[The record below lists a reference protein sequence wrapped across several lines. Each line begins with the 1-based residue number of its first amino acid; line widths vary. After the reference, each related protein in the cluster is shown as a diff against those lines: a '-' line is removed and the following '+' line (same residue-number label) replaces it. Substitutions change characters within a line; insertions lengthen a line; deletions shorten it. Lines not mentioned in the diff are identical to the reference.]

1 MDFLIPF
8 IFLACVVLA
17 VSFILWSLGSIQSS
31 QEKTRKVEAKQV
43 TARNTLNQFMSKLA
57 TVDETFEALDILVS
71 SFWEEINCESIGIYV
86 LDQSSDSGKKH
97 LKGAA
102 CTTMFPIFDE
112 REEKVYSSTVDN
124 YTLEDKIFENQ
135 HNRTAH
141 FKGETIISG
150 QGILGGVFES
160 RKPLILPTQDEPIN
174 LRVQPR
180 PIVTMMAIPLSFEGK
195 FIGLMVAVN
204 RRDGIR
210 PFSDHDM
217 EEFQQLAI
225 QAEFSA
231 NLILV
236 YKERQKQDRIVQ
248 ELASYAKMQQKLMPK
263 IPKQVGEYR
272 FAAYQA
278 PAMEVSGDFYD
289 YAVLDDHRVLLI
301 VADATGKNLPA
312 CLMTS
317 MCFSFVHCLKERF
330 TDVQSFLLDLNRLI
344 QANSNPNQFVT
355 LAALLI
361 DTSIN
366 ECVLG
371 NAGHTAAL
379 IRKADGELLVKKPKG
394 DALGMWPNDDDT
406 VYETIRFPFER
417 GMKICLYSDGINEA
431 KNGADEL
438 FGDERL
444 RKIFKECDLPPRKTI
459 NMILDKVKEF
469 SGDTPQSD
477 DQTVMVISRNL
488 SADEE

>member
-8 IFLACVVLA
+8 IFLACVVVA
-17 VSFILWSLGSIQSS
+17 VSFILWSLGSIQAF
-31 QEKTRKVEAKQV
+31 QEKTRKVEAKHV

-57 TVDETFEALDILVS
+57 TVDETFEAMDILVS
-71 SFWEEINCESIGIYV
+71 SFWEDINCESIGIYV
-86 LDQSSDSGKKH
+86 LDDSSGSGDV

-102 CTTMFPIFDE
+102 CTAMFPIFDT
-112 REEKVYSSTVDN
+112 REEKAYSSTIDN
-124 YTLEDKIFENQ
+124 SALEEKVFENPRY
-135 HNRTAH
+135 RTAH
-141 FKGETIISG
+141 FKSETVVSGKGLLGEVIKT
-150 QGILGGVFES
+150 
-160 RKPLILPTQDEPIN
+160 RKPMIIDTRDEQSKTTAQPH
-174 LRVQPR
+174 RVW
-180 PIVTMMAIPLSFEGK
+180 TMMAIPLTFEGK
-195 FIGLMVAVN
+195 FIGIMVAVN

-210 PFSDHDM
+210 AFSDLDM
-217 EEFQQLAI
+217 EEFQRLAV

-248 ELASYAKMQQKLMPK
+248 ELASYAKMQRTLMPK
-263 IPKQVGEYR
+263 IPKKVGDYR

-289 YAVLDDHRVLLI
+289 YEVLDDHRVLLI

-317 MCFSFVHCLKERF
+317 MCSSFVRCLKERF

-344 QANSNPNQFVT
+344 QANSNDNQFVT

-361 DTSIN
+361 DMSIN

-379 IRKADGELLVKKPKG
+379 IRKADGELIVMKPKG

-417 GMKICLYSDGINEA
+417 GMKIGLYSDGINEA

-444 RKIFKECDLPPRKTI
+444 RNLFKECDLPPRKTI

-488 SADEE
+488 SAEEE

>member
-17 VSFILWSLGSIQSS
+17 VSFILWSLGSIQAF
-31 QEKTRKVEAKQV
+31 QERTRKVEAKQV

-57 TVDETFEALDILVS
+57 TVDETFEAMDILVS
-71 SFWEEINCESIGIYV
+71 SFWEDINCESIGIYV
-86 LDQSSDSGKKH
+86 LGESTNDETI

-102 CTTMFPIFDE
+102 CTAMFPIFGT
-112 REEKVYSSTVDN
+112 REEKVSSSTIDN
-124 YTLEDKIFENQ
+124 SALEEKVFENPRY
-135 HNRTAH
+135 RTAH
-141 FKGETIISG
+141 FKSETIVSG
-150 QGILGGVFES
+150 KGLLGEMINT
-160 RKPLILPTQDEPIN
+160 RKPMIIDMRDGQTNID
-174 LRVQPR
+174 VQPHR
-180 PIVTMMAIPLSFEGK
+180 VWTMMAIPLTFEGK

-210 PFSDHDM
+210 AFNDHDM

-248 ELASYAKMQQKLMPK
+248 ELASYAKMQRTLMPK
-263 IPKQVGEYR
+263 IPKKVGDYR

-317 MCFSFVHCLKERF
+317 MCSSFVRCLKERF

-344 QANSNPNQFVT
+344 QANSNDNQFVT

-361 DTSIN
+361 DMSIN

-379 IRKADGELLVKKPKG
+379 IRKADGELLVKKPQG

-417 GMKICLYSDGINEA
+417 GMKICLYSDGISEA

-444 RKIFKECDLPPRKTI
+444 RNLFKECDLPPRKTI

-477 DQTVMVISRNL
+477 DQTVMVISRSL

>member
-17 VSFILWSLGSIQSS
+17 VSFILWSLGSIQAL
-31 QEKTRKVEAKQV
+31 QEKTREVEAKHV
-43 TARNTLNQFMSKLA
+43 TARNTMNQFMSKLA
-57 TVDETFEALDILVS
+57 TVDETFEALDILAS

-86 LDQSSDSGKKH
+86 LDQSAEQDIVQ

-102 CTTMFPIFDE
+102 CTAMFPVFDS
-112 REEKVYSSTVDN
+112 REDKAHPTAIDN
-124 YTLEDKIFENQ
+124 TALEDKIYENPRY
-135 HNRTAH
+135 RTAH
-141 FKGETIISG
+141 FKSETIISG
-150 QGILGGVFES
+150 KGLLGEVIES
-160 RKPLILPTQDEPIN
+160 RKPMVIDARDKQLDPNYLPR
-174 LRVQPR
+174 RVW
-180 PIVTMMAIPLSFEGK
+180 TMMAIPMTFEGR

-204 RRDGIR
+204 RRDGVR
-210 PFSDHDM
+210 SFSDRNL
-217 EEFQQLAI
+217 EEFQRLAI

-236 YKERQKQDRIVQ
+236 YTERQKQDRIVQ
-248 ELASYAKMQQKLMPK
+248 ELASYANMQRTLMPK
-263 IPKQVGEYR
+263 IPKKVGEYR
-272 FAAYQA
+272 FAVYQA

-289 YAVLDDHRVLLI
+289 YAVLDDNRILLI

-317 MCFSFVHCLKERF
+317 MCYSFVRCLKERF

-355 LAALLI
+355 LAALLV
-361 DTSIN
+361 DMSTN
-366 ECVLG
+366 KCVLG
-371 NAGHTAAL
+371 NAGHTPAL
-379 IRKADGELLVKKPKG
+379 IRMANGELVVKKPAG
-394 DALGMWPNDDDT
+394 DALGMWPNDEST
-406 VYETIRFPFER
+406 VYETVTFDFEQ

-444 RKIFKECDLPPRKTI
+444 RKLFKECDLPPRKTI
-459 NMILDKVKEF
+459 RLILDKVKEF
-469 SGDTPQSD
+469 SDDTPQSD

>member
-8 IFLACVVLA
+8 IFLACVVVA
-17 VSFILWSLGSIQSS
+17 VSFILWSLGSIQAF
-31 QEKTRKVEAKQV
+31 QEKTRNVEAKHV

-57 TVDETFEALDILVS
+57 TVDETFEAMDILVS
-71 SFWEEINCESIGIYV
+71 SFWEDINCESIGIYV
-86 LDQSSDSGKKH
+86 LDDSSGSGDV

-102 CTTMFPIFDE
+102 CTAMFPIFDT
-112 REEKVYSSTVDN
+112 REEKAYSSTIDN
-124 YTLEDKIFENQ
+124 SALEEKVFENPRY
-135 HNRTAH
+135 RTAH
-141 FKGETIISG
+141 FKSETVVSGKGLLGEVIKT
-150 QGILGGVFES
+150 
-160 RKPLILPTQDEPIN
+160 RKPMIIDTRDEQSKTTAQPH
-174 LRVQPR
+174 RVW
-180 PIVTMMAIPLSFEGK
+180 TMMAIPLTFEGK
-195 FIGLMVAVN
+195 FIGIMVAVN

-210 PFSDHDM
+210 AFSDLDM
-217 EEFQQLAI
+217 EEFQRLAV

-248 ELASYAKMQQKLMPK
+248 ELASYAKMQRTLMPK
-263 IPKQVGEYR
+263 IPKKVGDYR

-289 YAVLDDHRVLLI
+289 YEVLDDHRVLLI

-317 MCFSFVHCLKERF
+317 MCSSFVRCLKERF

-344 QANSNPNQFVT
+344 QANSNDNQFVT

-361 DTSIN
+361 DMSIN

-379 IRKADGELLVKKPKG
+379 IRKADGELIVMKPKG

-417 GMKICLYSDGINEA
+417 GMKIGLYSDGINEA

-444 RKIFKECDLPPRKTI
+444 RNLFKECDLPPRKTI

-488 SADEE
+488 SAEEE

>member
-8 IFLACVVLA
+8 IFLACVVVA
-17 VSFILWSLGSIQSS
+17 VSFILWSLGSIQAF
-31 QEKTRKVEAKQV
+31 QEKTRKVEAKHV

-57 TVDETFEALDILVS
+57 TVDETFEAMDILVS
-71 SFWEEINCESIGIYV
+71 SFWEDINCESIGIYV
-86 LDQSSDSGKKH
+86 LDDSSGSGDV

-102 CTTMFPIFDE
+102 CTAMFPIFDT
-112 REEKVYSSTVDN
+112 REEKAYSSTIDN
-124 YTLEDKIFENQ
+124 SALEEKVFENPRY
-135 HNRTAH
+135 RTAH
-141 FKGETIISG
+141 FKSEMVVSGKGLLGEVIKT
-150 QGILGGVFES
+150 
-160 RKPLILPTQDEPIN
+160 RKPMIIDTRDEQSKTT
-174 LRVQPR
+174 VQPHR
-180 PIVTMMAIPLSFEGK
+180 VWTMMAIPLTFEGK
-195 FIGLMVAVN
+195 FIGIMVAVN

-210 PFSDHDM
+210 AFSDLDM
-217 EEFQQLAI
+217 EEFQRLAV

-248 ELASYAKMQQKLMPK
+248 ELASYAKMQRTLMPK
-263 IPKQVGEYR
+263 IPKKVGDYR

-289 YAVLDDHRVLLI
+289 YEVLDDHRVLLI

-317 MCFSFVHCLKERF
+317 MCSSFVRCLKERF

-344 QANSNPNQFVT
+344 QANSNDNQFVT

-361 DTSIN
+361 DMSIN

-379 IRKADGELLVKKPKG
+379 IRKADGKLVVMKPKG

-417 GMKICLYSDGINEA
+417 GMKIGLYSDGINEA

-438 FGDERL
+438 FGDDRL
-444 RKIFKECDLPPRKTI
+444 RNLFKECDLPPRKTI
-459 NMILDKVKEF
+459 NMIIDKVKEF

-477 DQTVMVISRNL
+477 DQTLMVISRSL
-488 SADEE
+488 SAEEE

>member
-8 IFLACVVLA
+8 IFLACVVVA
-17 VSFILWSLGSIQSS
+17 VSFILWSLGSIQAF
-31 QEKTRKVEAKQV
+31 QEKTRKVEAKHV

-57 TVDETFEALDILVS
+57 TVDETFEAMDILVS
-71 SFWEEINCESIGIYV
+71 SFWEDINCESIGIYV
-86 LDQSSDSGKKH
+86 LDDSSGSGDV

-102 CTTMFPIFDE
+102 CTAMFPIFDT
-112 REEKVYSSTVDN
+112 REEKAYSSTIDN
-124 YTLEDKIFENQ
+124 SALEEKVFENPRY
-135 HNRTAH
+135 RTAH
-141 FKGETIISG
+141 FKSETVVSGKGLLGEVIKT
-150 QGILGGVFES
+150 
-160 RKPLILPTQDEPIN
+160 RKPMIIDTRDEQSKTAAQPH
-174 LRVQPR
+174 RVW
-180 PIVTMMAIPLSFEGK
+180 TMMAIPLTFEGK
-195 FIGLMVAVN
+195 FIGIMVAVN

-210 PFSDHDM
+210 AFSDLDM
-217 EEFQQLAI
+217 EEFQRLAV

-248 ELASYAKMQQKLMPK
+248 ELASYAKMQRTLMPK
-263 IPKQVGEYR
+263 IPKKVGDYR

-289 YAVLDDHRVLLI
+289 YEVLDDHRVLLI

-317 MCFSFVHCLKERF
+317 MCSSFVRCLKERF

-344 QANSNPNQFVT
+344 QANSNDNQFVT

-361 DTSIN
+361 DMSIN

-379 IRKADGELLVKKPKG
+379 IRKADGKLVVMKPKG

-417 GMKICLYSDGINEA
+417 GMKIGLYSDGINEA

-438 FGDERL
+438 FGDDRL
-444 RKIFKECDLPPRKTI
+444 RNLFKECDLPPRKTI
-459 NMILDKVKEF
+459 NMIIDKVKEF

-477 DQTVMVISRNL
+477 DQTLMVISRSL
-488 SADEE
+488 SAEEE

>member
-17 VSFILWSLGSIQSS
+17 VSFILWSLGSIQAF
-31 QEKTRKVEAKQV
+31 QERTRKIEAKQV

-57 TVDETFEALDILVS
+57 TVDETFEAMDILVS
-71 SFWEEINCESIGIYV
+71 SFWEDINCESIGIFV
-86 LDQSSDSGKKH
+86 LEESTEPETV
-97 LKGAA
+97 LRGAA
-102 CTTMFPIFDE
+102 CTAMFPIFDT
-112 REEKVYSSTVDN
+112 RDGKTHSSTIDNTALEEKV
-124 YTLEDKIFENQ
+124 FENPRY
-135 HNRTAH
+135 RTAH
-141 FKGETIISG
+141 FKSETVVSGKGLLGEVIQT
-150 QGILGGVFES
+150 
-160 RKPLILPTQDEPIN
+160 RKPMIIDTRDGQANADI
-174 LRVQPR
+174 QPR
-180 PIVTMMAIPLSFEGK
+180 RVWTMMAIPLTFEGK

-210 PFSDHDM
+210 AFNDHDM

-248 ELASYAKMQQKLMPK
+248 ELASYAKMQRTLMPK
-263 IPKQVGEYR
+263 IPKKVGDYR

-317 MCFSFVHCLKERF
+317 MCSSFVRCLKERF

-344 QANSNPNQFVT
+344 QANSNDNQFVT

-361 DTSIN
+361 DMSIN

-379 IRKADGELLVKKPKG
+379 IRKADGELLVKKPQG

-444 RKIFKECDLPPRKTI
+444 RKLFKECDLPPRKTI

-477 DQTVMVISRNL
+477 DQTVMVISRSL

>member
-17 VSFILWSLGSIQSS
+17 VSFILWSLGSIQAF
-31 QEKTRKVEAKQV
+31 QERTRKVEAKQV

-57 TVDETFEALDILVS
+57 TVDETFEAMDILVS
-71 SFWEEINCESIGIYV
+71 SFWEDINCESIGIYV
-86 LDQSSDSGKKH
+86 LGESTNDETI

-102 CTTMFPIFDE
+102 CTAMFPIFGT
-112 REEKVYSSTVDN
+112 REEKVSSSTIDN
-124 YTLEDKIFENQ
+124 SALEEKVFENPRY
-135 HNRTAH
+135 RTAH
-141 FKGETIISG
+141 FKSETIVSG
-150 QGILGGVFES
+150 KGLLGEMINT
-160 RKPLILPTQDEPIN
+160 RKPMIIDTRDGQMNID
-174 LRVQPR
+174 VQPHR
-180 PIVTMMAIPLSFEGK
+180 VWTMMAIPLTFEGK

-210 PFSDHDM
+210 AFNDHDM

-248 ELASYAKMQQKLMPK
+248 ELASYAKMQRTLMPK
-263 IPKQVGEYR
+263 IPKKVGDYR

-317 MCFSFVHCLKERF
+317 MCSSFVRCLKERF

-344 QANSNPNQFVT
+344 QANSNDNQFVT

-361 DTSIN
+361 DMSIN

-379 IRKADGELLVKKPKG
+379 IRKADGELLVKKPQG

-417 GMKICLYSDGINEA
+417 GMKICLYSDGISEA

-444 RKIFKECDLPPRKTI
+444 RNLFKECDLPPRKTI

-477 DQTVMVISRNL
+477 DQTVMVISRSL

>member
-17 VSFILWSLGSIQSS
+17 VSFILWSLGSIQAF
-31 QEKTRKVEAKQV
+31 QERTRKIEAKQV

-57 TVDETFEALDILVS
+57 TVDETFEAMDILVS
-71 SFWEEINCESIGIYV
+71 SFWEDINCESIGIFV
-86 LDQSSDSGKKH
+86 LEESTEQETV
-97 LKGAA
+97 LRGAA
-102 CTTMFPIFDE
+102 CTAMFPIFDT
-112 REEKVYSSTVDN
+112 RDGKTYSSTIDNTALEEKV
-124 YTLEDKIFENQ
+124 FENPRY
-135 HNRTAH
+135 RTAH
-141 FKGETIISG
+141 FKSETIVSG
-150 QGILGGVFES
+150 KGLLGEMIQT
-160 RKPLILPTQDEPIN
+160 RKPMIIDMRDGQTNID
-174 LRVQPR
+174 VQPHR
-180 PIVTMMAIPLSFEGK
+180 VWTMMAIPLTFEGK

-210 PFSDHDM
+210 AFNDHDM
-217 EEFQQLAI
+217 EEFQQLAV

-248 ELASYAKMQQKLMPK
+248 ELASYAKMQRTMMPK
-263 IPKQVGEYR
+263 IPKKVGDYR

-289 YAVLDDHRVLLI
+289 YAVLDDHHVLLI

-317 MCFSFVHCLKERF
+317 MCSSFVRCLKERF

-344 QANSNPNQFVT
+344 QANSNDNQFVT

-361 DTSIN
+361 DMSIN

-379 IRKADGELLVKKPKG
+379 IRKADGELLVKKPQG
-394 DALGMWPNDDDT
+394 DALGMWPNDDNT
-406 VYETIRFPFER
+406 LYETIRFPFER
-417 GMKICLYSDGINEA
+417 GMKICLYSDGISEA

-444 RKIFKECDLPPRKTI
+444 RKLFKECDLPPKKTI
-459 NMILDKVKEF
+459 NLILNKVKEF

-477 DQTVMVISRNL
+477 DQTVMVISRIL

>member
-17 VSFILWSLGSIQSS
+17 VSFILWSLGSIQAF
-31 QEKTRKVEAKQV
+31 QERTRKVEAKQV

-57 TVDETFEALDILVS
+57 TVDETFEAMDILVS
-71 SFWEEINCESIGIYV
+71 SFWEDINCESIGIYV
-86 LDQSSDSGKKH
+86 LGESTNEETI

-102 CTTMFPIFDE
+102 CTAMFPIFGT
-112 REEKVYSSTVDN
+112 REEKVSSSTIDN
-124 YTLEDKIFENQ
+124 SALEEKVFENPRY
-135 HNRTAH
+135 RTAH
-141 FKGETIISG
+141 FKSETIVSG
-150 QGILGGVFES
+150 KGLLGEMIKT
-160 RKPLILPTQDEPIN
+160 RKPIIIDTRDGQADAD
-174 LRVQPR
+174 VQPHR
-180 PIVTMMAIPLSFEGK
+180 VWTMMAIPLTFEGK

-210 PFSDHDM
+210 AFNDHDM

-248 ELASYAKMQQKLMPK
+248 ELASYAKMQRTLMPK
-263 IPKQVGEYR
+263 IPKKVGDYR

-289 YAVLDDHRVLLI
+289 YEVLDDHRVLLI

-317 MCFSFVHCLKERF
+317 MCSSFVRCLKERF

-344 QANSNPNQFVT
+344 QANSNDNQFVT

-361 DTSIN
+361 DMSIN

-379 IRKADGELLVKKPKG
+379 IRKADGELIVMKPKG

-417 GMKICLYSDGINEA
+417 GMKIGLYSDGLNEA

-438 FGDERL
+438 CGDERL
-444 RKIFKECDLPPRKTI
+444 RNLFKECDLPPRKTI
-459 NMILDKVKEF
+459 NMLLDKVKEF

-477 DQTVMVISRNL
+477 DQTVMVISRSL
-488 SADEE
+488 SAEEE

>member
-8 IFLACVVLA
+8 IFLACVILA
-17 VSFILWSLGSIQSS
+17 VSFILWSLGSIQAF
-31 QEKTRKVEAKQV
+31 QERTRKVEAKQV

-57 TVDETFEALDILVS
+57 TVDETFEAMDILVS
-71 SFWEEINCESIGIYV
+71 SFWEDINCESIGIYV
-86 LDQSSDSGKKH
+86 LGESTNDETI

-102 CTTMFPIFDE
+102 CTAMFPIFGT
-112 REEKVYSSTVDN
+112 REEKVSSSTIDN
-124 YTLEDKIFENQ
+124 SALEEKVFENPRY
-135 HNRTAH
+135 RTAH
-141 FKGETIISG
+141 FKSETVVSGKGLLGEVIQT
-150 QGILGGVFES
+150 
-160 RKPLILPTQDEPIN
+160 RKPMIIDTRDGQTNADI
-174 LRVQPR
+174 QPR
-180 PIVTMMAIPLSFEGK
+180 RVWTMMAIPLTFEGK

-210 PFSDHDM
+210 AFNDHDM

-248 ELASYAKMQQKLMPK
+248 ELASYAKMQRTLMPK
-263 IPKQVGEYR
+263 IPKKVGDYR

-317 MCFSFVHCLKERF
+317 MCSSFVRCLKERF

-344 QANSNPNQFVT
+344 QANSNDNQFVT

-361 DTSIN
+361 DMSIN

-379 IRKADGELLVKKPKG
+379 IRKADGELLVKKPQG

-444 RKIFKECDLPPRKTI
+444 RKLFKECDLPPRKTI

-477 DQTVMVISRNL
+477 DQTVMVISRSL

>member
-8 IFLACVVLA
+8 IFLACVILA
-17 VSFILWSLGSIQSS
+17 VSFILWSLGSIQAF
-31 QEKTRKVEAKQV
+31 QERTRKVEAKQV

-57 TVDETFEALDILVS
+57 TVDETFEAMDILVS
-71 SFWEEINCESIGIYV
+71 SFWEDINCESIGIYV
-86 LDQSSDSGKKH
+86 LGESTNDETI

-102 CTTMFPIFDE
+102 CTAMFPIFGT
-112 REEKVYSSTVDN
+112 REEKVSSSTIDN
-124 YTLEDKIFENQ
+124 SALEEKVFENPRY
-135 HNRTAH
+135 RTAH
-141 FKGETIISG
+141 FKSETIVSG
-150 QGILGGVFES
+150 KGLLGEMIQT
-160 RKPLILPTQDEPIN
+160 RKPMIIDMRDGQTNID
-174 LRVQPR
+174 VQPHR
-180 PIVTMMAIPLSFEGK
+180 VWTMMAIPLTFEGK

-210 PFSDHDM
+210 AFNDHDM
-217 EEFQQLAI
+217 EEFQQLAV

-248 ELASYAKMQQKLMPK
+248 ELASYAKMQRTMMPK
-263 IPKQVGEYR
+263 IPKKVGDYR

-289 YAVLDDHRVLLI
+289 YAVLDDHHVLLI

-317 MCFSFVHCLKERF
+317 MCSSFVRCLKERF

-344 QANSNPNQFVT
+344 QANSNDNQFVT

-361 DTSIN
+361 DMSIN

-379 IRKADGELLVKKPKG
+379 IRKADGELLVKKPQG
-394 DALGMWPNDDDT
+394 DALGMWPNDDNT
-406 VYETIRFPFER
+406 LYETIRFPFER
-417 GMKICLYSDGINEA
+417 GMKICLYSDGISEA

-444 RKIFKECDLPPRKTI
+444 RKLFKECDLPPKKTI
-459 NMILDKVKEF
+459 NLILNKVKEF

-477 DQTVMVISRNL
+477 DQTVMVISRIL

>member
-17 VSFILWSLGSIQSS
+17 VSFILWSLGSIQAF
-31 QEKTRKVEAKQV
+31 QERTRKIEAKQV

-57 TVDETFEALDILVS
+57 TVDETFEAMDILVS
-71 SFWEEINCESIGIYV
+71 SFWEDINCESIGIFV
-86 LDQSSDSGKKH
+86 LEESTNDETI

-102 CTTMFPIFDE
+102 CTAMFPIFGT
-112 REEKVYSSTVDN
+112 REEKVSSSTIDN
-124 YTLEDKIFENQ
+124 SALEEKVFENPRY
-135 HNRTAH
+135 RTAH
-141 FKGETIISG
+141 FKSETVVSGKGLLGEVIQT
-150 QGILGGVFES
+150 
-160 RKPLILPTQDEPIN
+160 RKPMIIDTRDGQANADI
-174 LRVQPR
+174 QPR
-180 PIVTMMAIPLSFEGK
+180 RVWTMMAIPLTFEGK

-210 PFSDHDM
+210 AFNDHDM

-248 ELASYAKMQQKLMPK
+248 ELASYAKMQRTLMPK
-263 IPKQVGEYR
+263 IPKKVGDYR

-317 MCFSFVHCLKERF
+317 MCSSFVRCLKERF
-330 TDVQSFLLDLNRLI
+330 TDVQSFLLELNRLI
-344 QANSNPNQFVT
+344 QANSNDNQFVT

-361 DTSIN
+361 DMSIN

-379 IRKADGELLVKKPKG
+379 IRKADGELLVKKPQG

-417 GMKICLYSDGINEA
+417 GMKICLYSDGISEA

-444 RKIFKECDLPPRKTI
+444 RELFKECDLPPRKTI

-477 DQTVMVISRNL
+477 DQTVMVISRSL

>member
-17 VSFILWSLGSIQSS
+17 VSFILWSLGSIQAF
-31 QEKTRKVEAKQV
+31 QERTRKVEAKQV

-57 TVDETFEALDILVS
+57 TVDETFEAMDILVS
-71 SFWEEINCESIGIYV
+71 SFWEDINCESIGIYV
-86 LDQSSDSGKKH
+86 LGESTNDETI

-102 CTTMFPIFDE
+102 CTAMFPIFGT
-112 REEKVYSSTVDN
+112 REEKVSSSTIDN
-124 YTLEDKIFENQ
+124 SALEEKVFENPRY
-135 HNRTAH
+135 RTAH
-141 FKGETIISG
+141 FKSETIVSG
-150 QGILGGVFES
+150 KGLLGEMINT
-160 RKPLILPTQDEPIN
+160 RKPMIIDTRDGQTNID
-174 LRVQPR
+174 VQPHR
-180 PIVTMMAIPLSFEGK
+180 VWTMMAIPLTFEGK

-210 PFSDHDM
+210 AFNDHDM

-248 ELASYAKMQQKLMPK
+248 ELASYAKMQRTLMPK
-263 IPKQVGEYR
+263 IPKKVGDYR

-317 MCFSFVHCLKERF
+317 MCSSFVRCLKERF

-344 QANSNPNQFVT
+344 QANSNDNQFVT

-361 DTSIN
+361 DMSIN

-379 IRKADGELLVKKPKG
+379 IRKADGELLVKKPQG

-444 RKIFKECDLPPRKTI
+444 RKLFKECDLPPRKTI

-477 DQTVMVISRNL
+477 DQTVMVISRSL

>member
-8 IFLACVVLA
+8 IFLACVVVA
-17 VSFILWSLGSIQSS
+17 VSFILWSLGSIQAF
-31 QEKTRKVEAKQV
+31 QEKTRKVEAKHV

-57 TVDETFEALDILVS
+57 TVDETFEAMDILVS
-71 SFWEEINCESIGIYV
+71 SFWEDINCESIGIYV
-86 LDQSSDSGKKH
+86 LDDSSGSGDV

-102 CTTMFPIFDE
+102 CTAMFPIFDT
-112 REEKVYSSTVDN
+112 REEKAYSSTIDN
-124 YTLEDKIFENQ
+124 SALEEKVFENPRY
-135 HNRTAH
+135 RTAH
-141 FKGETIISG
+141 FKSETVVSGKGLLGEVIKT
-150 QGILGGVFES
+150 
-160 RKPLILPTQDEPIN
+160 RKPMIIDTRDEQSKTAAQPH
-174 LRVQPR
+174 RVW
-180 PIVTMMAIPLSFEGK
+180 TMMAIPLTFEGK
-195 FIGLMVAVN
+195 FIGIMVAVN

-210 PFSDHDM
+210 AFSDLDM
-217 EEFQQLAI
+217 EEFQRLAV

-248 ELASYAKMQQKLMPK
+248 ELASYAKMQRTLMPK
-263 IPKQVGEYR
+263 IPKKVGDYR

-289 YAVLDDHRVLLI
+289 YEVLDDHRVLLI

-317 MCFSFVHCLKERF
+317 MCSSFVRCLKERF

-344 QANSNPNQFVT
+344 QANSNDNQFVT

-361 DTSIN
+361 DMSIN

-379 IRKADGELLVKKPKG
+379 IRKADGELVVMKPKG

-417 GMKICLYSDGINEA
+417 GMKIGLYSDGINEA
-431 KNGADEL
+431 KNGADKL

-444 RKIFKECDLPPRKTI
+444 RNLFKECDLPPRKTI

-477 DQTVMVISRNL
+477 DQTVMVISRSL
-488 SADEE
+488 SAEEE

>member
-8 IFLACVVLA
+8 IFLACVVVA
-17 VSFILWSLGSIQSS
+17 VSFILWSLGSIQAF
-31 QEKTRKVEAKQV
+31 QEKTRKVEAKHV

-57 TVDETFEALDILVS
+57 TVDETFEAMDILVS
-71 SFWEEINCESIGIYV
+71 SFWEDINCESIGIYV
-86 LDQSSDSGKKH
+86 LDDSSGSGDV

-102 CTTMFPIFDE
+102 CTAMFPIFDT
-112 REEKVYSSTVDN
+112 REEKAYSSTIDN
-124 YTLEDKIFENQ
+124 SALEEKVFENPRY
-135 HNRTAH
+135 RTAH
-141 FKGETIISG
+141 FKSETVVSGKGLLGEVIKT
-150 QGILGGVFES
+150 
-160 RKPLILPTQDEPIN
+160 RKPMIIDTRDEQSKKAAQPH
-174 LRVQPR
+174 RVW
-180 PIVTMMAIPLSFEGK
+180 TMMAIPLTFEGK
-195 FIGLMVAVN
+195 FIGIMVAVN

-210 PFSDHDM
+210 AFSDLDM
-217 EEFQQLAI
+217 EEFQRLAV

-248 ELASYAKMQQKLMPK
+248 ELASYAKMQRTLMPK
-263 IPKQVGEYR
+263 IPKKVGDYR

-289 YAVLDDHRVLLI
+289 YEVLDDHRVLLI

-317 MCFSFVHCLKERF
+317 MCSSFVRCLKERF

-344 QANSNPNQFVT
+344 QANSNDNQFVT

-361 DTSIN
+361 DMSIN

-379 IRKADGELLVKKPKG
+379 IRKADGELVVMKPKG

-417 GMKICLYSDGINEA
+417 GMKIGLYSDGINEA

-444 RKIFKECDLPPRKTI
+444 RNLFKECDLPPRKTI

-477 DQTVMVISRNL
+477 DQTVMVISRSL
-488 SADEE
+488 SAEEE

>member
-8 IFLACVVLA
+8 IFLACVVVA
-17 VSFILWSLGSIQSS
+17 VSFILWSLGSIQAF
-31 QEKTRKVEAKQV
+31 QEKTRKVEAKHV

-57 TVDETFEALDILVS
+57 TVDETFEAMDILVS
-71 SFWEEINCESIGIYV
+71 SFWEDINCESIGIYV
-86 LDQSSDSGKKH
+86 LDDSSGSGDV

-102 CTTMFPIFDE
+102 CTAMFPIFDT
-112 REEKVYSSTVDN
+112 REEKAYSSTIDN
-124 YTLEDKIFENQ
+124 SALEEKVFENPRY
-135 HNRTAH
+135 RTAH
-141 FKGETIISG
+141 FKSETVVSGKGLLGEVIKT
-150 QGILGGVFES
+150 
-160 RKPLILPTQDEPIN
+160 RKPMIIDTRDEQSKTTAQPH
-174 LRVQPR
+174 RVW
-180 PIVTMMAIPLSFEGK
+180 TMMAIPLTFEGK
-195 FIGLMVAVN
+195 FIGIMVAVN

-210 PFSDHDM
+210 AFSDLDM
-217 EEFQQLAI
+217 EEFQRLAV

-248 ELASYAKMQQKLMPK
+248 ELASYAKMQRTLMPK
-263 IPKQVGEYR
+263 IPKKVGDYR

-289 YAVLDDHRVLLI
+289 YEVLDDHRVLLI

-317 MCFSFVHCLKERF
+317 MCSSFVRCLKERF

-344 QANSNPNQFVT
+344 QANSNDNQFVT

-361 DTSIN
+361 DMSIN

-379 IRKADGELLVKKPKG
+379 IRKADGELIVMKPKG

-417 GMKICLYSDGINEA
+417 GMKIGLYSDGINEA

-444 RKIFKECDLPPRKTI
+444 RNLFKECDLPPRKTI

-477 DQTVMVISRNL
+477 DQTVMVISRSL
-488 SADEE
+488 STEEE

>member
-8 IFLACVVLA
+8 IFLACVVVA
-17 VSFILWSLGSIQSS
+17 VSFILWSLGSIQAF
-31 QEKTRKVEAKQV
+31 QEKTRKVEAKHV

-57 TVDETFEALDILVS
+57 TVDETFEAMDILVS
-71 SFWEEINCESIGIYV
+71 SFWEDINCESIGIYV
-86 LDQSSDSGKKH
+86 LDDSSGSGDV

-102 CTTMFPIFDE
+102 CTAMFPIFDT
-112 REEKVYSSTVDN
+112 RADKAYSSTIDNSAVEEKVC
-124 YTLEDKIFENQ
+124 ENPRY
-135 HNRTAH
+135 RTAH
-141 FKGETIISG
+141 FKSETVVSGKGLLGEVIKT
-150 QGILGGVFES
+150 
-160 RKPLILPTQDEPIN
+160 RKPMIIDTRDEQSKKAAQPH
-174 LRVQPR
+174 RVW
-180 PIVTMMAIPLSFEGK
+180 TMMAIPLTFEGK
-195 FIGLMVAVN
+195 FIGIMVAVN

-210 PFSDHDM
+210 AFSDLDM
-217 EEFQQLAI
+217 EEFQRLAV

-248 ELASYAKMQQKLMPK
+248 ELASYAKMQRTLMPK
-263 IPKQVGEYR
+263 IPKKVGDYR

-289 YAVLDDHRVLLI
+289 YEVLDDHRVLLI

-317 MCFSFVHCLKERF
+317 LCSSFVRCLKEGF
-330 TDVQSFLLDLNRLI
+330 TDVQSFLLDLNRLS
-344 QANSNPNQFVT
+344 QANSNDNQFVT

-361 DTSIN
+361 DMSIN

-379 IRKADGELLVKKPKG
+379 IRKADGELVVMKPKG

-417 GMKICLYSDGINEA
+417 GMKIGLYSDGINEA

-444 RKIFKECDLPPRKTI
+444 RNLFKECDLPPRKTI

-477 DQTVMVISRNL
+477 DQTVMVISRSL
-488 SADEE
+488 STEEE

>member
-17 VSFILWSLGSIQSS
+17 VSFILWSLGSIQAS
-31 QEKTRKVEAKQV
+31 QEKTRKVEAKNV

-86 LDQSSDSGKKH
+86 LDESVDSGTV

-102 CTTMFPIFDE
+102 CTAMFPIFDT
-112 REEKVYSSTVDN
+112 REEKAHASTIDN
-124 YTLEDKIFENQ
+124 SALEEKVFENPRY
-135 HNRTAH
+135 RTAH
-141 FKGETIISG
+141 FKSETIVSG
-150 QGILGGVFES
+150 KGRLGEVIETC
-160 RKPLILPTQDEPIN
+160 KPLILDAREQADLKTE
-174 LRVQPR
+174 LPR
-180 PIVTMMAIPLSFEGK
+180 NVWTIMAIPLTFEGK
-195 FIGLMVAVN
+195 FIGMMVAVN

-210 PFSDHDM
+210 AFSDHDM
-217 EEFQQLAI
+217 EEFQRLAI

-248 ELASYAKMQQKLMPK
+248 ELASYAKMQRTLMPK
-263 IPKQVGEYR
+263 IPKKVGEYR

-317 MCFSFVHCLKERF
+317 MCSSFVRCLKERF

-344 QANSNPNQFVT
+344 QANSNDNQFVT

-361 DTSIN
+361 DMSIN

-379 IRKADGELLVKKPKG
+379 IRKADGELLVKKPQG

-431 KNGADEL
+431 KNGADDL

-444 RKIFKECDLPPRKTI
+444 RKLFKECDLPPRKTI

-477 DQTVMVISRNL
+477 DQTVMVISRTL

>member
-17 VSFILWSLGSIQSS
+17 VSFILWSLGSIQAF
-31 QEKTRKVEAKQV
+31 QERTRKIEAKQV

-57 TVDETFEALDILVS
+57 TVDETFEAMDILVS
-71 SFWEEINCESIGIYV
+71 SFWEDINCESIGIYV
-86 LDQSSDSGKKH
+86 LGESTNDETI

-102 CTTMFPIFDE
+102 CTAMFPIFGT
-112 REEKVYSSTVDN
+112 REEKVSSSTIDN
-124 YTLEDKIFENQ
+124 SALEEKVFENPRY
-135 HNRTAH
+135 RTAH
-141 FKGETIISG
+141 FKSETVVSGKGLLGEVIQT
-150 QGILGGVFES
+150 
-160 RKPLILPTQDEPIN
+160 RKPMIIDTRDGQANADI
-174 LRVQPR
+174 QPR
-180 PIVTMMAIPLSFEGK
+180 RVWTMMAIPLTFEGK

-210 PFSDHDM
+210 AFNDHDM

-248 ELASYAKMQQKLMPK
+248 ELASYAKMQRTLMPK
-263 IPKQVGEYR
+263 IPKKVGDYR

-317 MCFSFVHCLKERF
+317 MCSSFVRCLKERF

-344 QANSNPNQFVT
+344 QANSNDNQFVT

-361 DTSIN
+361 DMSIN

-379 IRKADGELLVKKPKG
+379 IRKADGELLVKKPQG

-444 RKIFKECDLPPRKTI
+444 RKLFKECDLPPRKTI

-477 DQTVMVISRNL
+477 DQTVMVISRTL

>member
-1 MDFLIPF
+1 MNFLIPF
-8 IFLACVVLA
+8 IFLLCVILA
-17 VSFILWSLGSIQSS
+17 VAFIVWCLSSIQAL
-31 QEKTRKVEAKQV
+31 QEKNREIKAKQM
-43 TARNTLNQFMSKLA
+43 TMRNMLNQFMSKLA

-71 SFWEEINCESIGIYV
+71 RFWEELGCESIGIYV
-86 LDQSSDSGKKH
+86 LDQSDDSSKVV

-102 CTTMFPIFDE
+102 CTAMFPIFEAKSE
-112 REEKVYSSTVDN
+112 REYASNIDN
-124 YTLEDKIFENQ
+124 STLEDKIFENP

-141 FKGETIISG
+141 FKSETAVGGKGLLGEVIDS
-150 QGILGGVFES
+150 Q
-160 RKPLILPTQDEPIN
+160 KPMVIDAREGLPPEKN
-174 LRVQPR
+174 LPRRVR
-180 PIVTMMAIPLSFEGK
+180 TMMAIPPTFEGK

-204 RRDGIR
+204 RRN
-210 PFSDHDM
+210 DM
-217 EEFQQLAI
+217 RAYGEYDLEEFHRLAV

-248 ELASYAKMQQKLMPK
+248 ELASYANLQRMLMRRVPRK
-263 IPKQVGEYR
+263 VKDYR
-272 FAAYQA
+272 FAVYQA

-289 YAVLDDHRVLLI
+289 YEVLDEHRILLI

-317 MCFSFVHCLKERF
+317 MCSSFVRCLKERF
-330 TDVQSFLLDLNRLI
+330 TDVQSFLLDLNRLV
-344 QANSNPNQFVT
+344 QANSNDNQFVT

-361 DTSIN
+361 DMSMN

-371 NAGHTAAL
+371 NAGHTPAL
-379 IRKADGELLVKKPKG
+379 VRKADGELLIKKPIG

-406 VYETIRFPFER
+406 VYQTIRFPFAR

-431 KNGADEL
+431 KNSSNEL

-444 RKIFKECDLPPRKTI
+444 RNLFKTSDLSPKKTI
-459 NMILDKVKEF
+459 HLIIDKVKEF
-469 SGDTPQSD
+469 SGETPQSD
-477 DQTVMVISRNL
+477 DQTIMVISRNL
-488 SADEE
+488 SEDED